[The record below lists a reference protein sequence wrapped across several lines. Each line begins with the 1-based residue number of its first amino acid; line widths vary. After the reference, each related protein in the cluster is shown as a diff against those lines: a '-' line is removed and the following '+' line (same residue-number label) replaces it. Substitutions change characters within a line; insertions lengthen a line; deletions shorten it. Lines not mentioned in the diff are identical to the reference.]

1 MLGQHQRLT
10 LCSLNNF
17 RHDWAAESLKRLF
30 SCLFLYIDMMKKIL
44 NLLLLGLLVLGC
56 ATPDDTVLNNG
67 GGNDDNK
74 DDEFV
79 SSASLYGEVLDNYG
93 EPIEGVLVSD
103 GAQTVVTDEKGRYEI
118 YTDLSR
124 CTFAFV
130 TVPAEYEVVS
140 KGGLPVDFYK
150 RIPAG
155 SKQFQA
161 DFMLKRR
168 TAPGDRYTVLIAA
181 DPQIRQK
188 NAGTDKYLYHVR
200 DVFDEMCADMRAFSA
215 TITDRPVYGMTLGD
229 MVHDDMTGTH
239 DGGTLWQHYLAG
251 ISGFTFPVFHVIGNH
266 EHPNTAASEAEGS
279 SYYENNIGPL
289 NYAMDLGKIHYIFL
303 DNMMA
308 YPSLTKSAEYK
319 NGISD
324 EVFEWLRGHL
334 AHVSKDKIL
343 MVSCH
348 SSIYRKISGQ
358 NSDKNHE
365 NARNLFSQYKAVH
378 TWAGHNH
385 DYYNYVYRAVPGE
398 TQYPNAES
406 HVIGRTTGTLGINAE
421 VTCDGAWRGYLVMDV
436 DGEDIKWK
444 FHPFMSQYFDKNF
457 FATREEFAARMARG
471 GGQFRATAP
480 NENGWTSDGKV
491 HVNVWMYDDLWGPV
505 YYTDSGKNKVEM
517 TREKAQDGYAKY
529 LHDKW
534 NARYSS
540 VGITTRDY
548 MFSITPSEGATS
560 CKIEVTDR
568 FGQTWTD
575 ELSW

>member
-1 MLGQHQRLT
+1 
-10 LCSLNNF
+10 
-17 RHDWAAESLKRLF
+17 
-30 SCLFLYIDMMKKIL
+30 MKKIL
-44 NLLLLGLLVLGC
+44 NLLLLGLFMVGC
-56 ATPDDTVLNNG
+56 AAPDETVLNGGGQQNG
-67 GGNDDNK
+67 GGGDTGNG
-74 DDEFV
+74 EFV

-93 EPIEGVLVSD
+93 EPIKGVLVSD

-118 YTDLSR
+118 YSDLSKR
-124 CTFAFV
+124 NFVHV
-130 TVPAEYEVVS
+130 TVPADYEVVS
-140 KGGLPVDFYK
+140 DKGLPVDFYK

-155 SKQFQA
+155 KTKFQA
-161 DFMLKRR
+161 DFMLKKRKGS
-168 TAPGDRYTVLIAA
+168 GDRYTLLVAA

-188 NAGTDKYLYHVR
+188 NAGTDKYLYHAR
-200 DVFDEMCADMRAFSA
+200 DIFAEMCADMKTYSA

-239 DGGTLWQHYLAG
+239 DGGTLWQHYTTG

-308 YPSLTKSAEYK
+308 YPAAKSAPYK

-324 EVFEWLRGHL
+324 EVYEWLRGHL
-334 AHVSKDKIL
+334 EHVSKDKIL

-348 SSIYRKISGQ
+348 SSIYMKISGQ
-358 NSDKNHE
+358 NNDSNHA

-398 TQYPNAES
+398 SQYPNAES
-406 HVIGRTTGTLGINAE
+406 HVIGRTTGTLGINGE
-421 VTCDGAWRGYLVMDV
+421 VTCDGAWRGYLVVDV
-436 DGEDIKWK
+436 DGENMTWK
-444 FHPFMSQYFDKNF
+444 FRPFMSQYYDKTF
-457 FATREEFAARMARG
+457 FGESAEFAAKMARA
-471 GGQFRATAP
+471 GGQFRATYP

-491 HVNVWMYDDLWGPV
+491 HVNIWMYDDLWGPV
-505 YYTDSGKNKVEM
+505 YYTDSGKTKVEM
-517 TREKAQDGYAKY
+517 TREKAVDGYAKY

-534 NARYSS
+534 VGKYSS
-540 VGITTRDY
+540 VGLTTRTN
-548 MFSITPSEGATS
+548 MFSITPSEGAKS

-575 ELSW
+575 ELTW